1 MRTQHLLLGTA
12 LLLATSCRSTASD
25 VAEVRQ
31 LIDRQQAAWNAGDV
45 ERFMRL
51 GYWES
56 NELTFF
62 SGGDVVRGFDAMLQ
76 RYMKSYKQGGAETGE
91 LAFADVVVTPL
102 GGDHAFARGHWFVD
116 FAKKTDQGGLFT
128 LVFERRS
135 EGWRVIHDHT
145 SVEAPNPGKVQ

>member
-1 MRTQHLLLGTA
+1 MQATPLLLGTV
-12 LLLATSCRSTASD
+12 LLLASACRTAASD
-25 VAEVRQ
+25 VDEVRR

-45 ERFMRL
+45 ERFMRI

-76 RYMKSYKQGGAETGE
+76 RYSKSYKQGGAETGE
-91 LAFADVVVTPL
+91 LTFADVVVTPL

-116 FAKKTDQGGLFT
+116 FAKKADQGGLFT
-128 LVFERRS
+128 LVLEHRP

-145 SVEAPNPGKVQ
+145 SVETPKPGKVQ